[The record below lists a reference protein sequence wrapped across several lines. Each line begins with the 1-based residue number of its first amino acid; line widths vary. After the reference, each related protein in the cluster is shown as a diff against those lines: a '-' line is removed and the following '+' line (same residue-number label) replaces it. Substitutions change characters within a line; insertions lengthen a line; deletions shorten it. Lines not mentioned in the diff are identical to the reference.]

1 MPKQENIT
9 TAFKLDISEFK
20 QGITEANKQIKLA
33 NAQFNSATA
42 EMDDWAESTD
52 GLKAKIKQ
60 LTSIVDAQESKLTSY
75 TKQLDAMREAQDK
88 NKKKTD
94 DLKQAIA
101 DASAEYG
108 ENSTEVK
115 KLKKSL
121 SDVEK
126 EMASNEKAMDNL
138 EVTILNQKAS
148 VGKAKKELGNYEDEL
163 EDVGKASDEAE
174 EPVEDLGGS
183 FDTVKVAVG
192 NLIAE
197 GISALI
203 GALGDAIED
212 TKEFRKEMGLLET
225 VADEN
230 KVAFDKV
237 SETYGKL
244 LATRG
249 DEGAVTE
256 TLNNLLTAGFDES
269 NLESVAEGIEGLAI
283 RFKDTLS
290 QEGIA
295 DSIQE
300 WIGSDGANLTGN
312 FAEALERMGYN
323 LEDVQAKTKG
333 LSDEQREQWVISTL
347 AKEGL
352 NDVSKAYRENNA
364 SLIESSDASFK
375 MTQAMSGI
383 AESVEPIATAF
394 TSGFADV
401 LLTLQDL
408 FDFDFSGITDGI
420 KTAFSTIVGLLKGDL
435 SLSDVL
441 TDVFS
446 KVQGLIPKV
455 TQIGSDLISN
465 LVKSFTDNLPK
476 FLEKGSEIIGKI
488 GEGIKKNLPTL
499 VSKALD
505 IITSLSESLY
515 NNFPTILQSGISLL
529 RNLVQGI
536 MDSLP
541 ELIAK
546 VPTIVSNIANTINDN
561 AFTIIKA
568 GFDIILD
575 IIKGIINAIPT
586 LVANIPKII
595 KAMIDV
601 WTATNWLNLGTSAI
615 TKIGT
620 GITNMF
626 GSIKT
631 IGTNLFNN
639 FWATVKGLPGQ
650 MLTLGQNLMSQLG
663 SAITTGI
670 TTLKTNA
677 GKIVTTILNSLGD
690 LPSKVFEIGKNLVE
704 GLWNGISGMADWVG
718 EKISGFTD
726 GVLEGIKDFFGIN
739 SPSKETAWI
748 GEMLG
753 EGVGVGITDSI
764 ASAVKSAK
772 NLSNDVLGT
781 LNGGLD
787 AMNVNTGSVG
797 AVSGGQ
803 VVNFNQTI
811 NSPKAVDRLTL
822 YQNTKSLM
830 FSAKGRLQHV

>member
-20 QGITEANKQIKLA
+20 QGISEANKQIKLA

-42 EMDDWAESTD
+42 EMDDWSESTD

-75 TKQLDAMREAQDK
+75 TKQLDAMRDAQDK

-101 DASAEYG
+101 EASAEYG

-126 EMASNEKAMDNL
+126 EMVSNEKAMDNL

-148 VGKAKKELGNYEDEL
+148 VGKAKKELGNYEDAL

-269 NLESVAEGIEGLAI
+269 NLDSVAEGIEGLAI

-323 LEDVQAKTKG
+323 LETVQSQTKG
-333 LSDEQREQWVISTL
+333 LTDEQREQWVISTL

-408 FDFDFSGITDGI
+408 FDFDFSVITDGI

-441 TDVFS
+441 TDMFS
-446 KVQGLIPKV
+446 KLTEFVPKA
-455 TQIGSDLISN
+455 QKFGSDL
-465 LVKSFTDNLPK
+465 LRKL
-476 FLEKGSEIIGKI
+476 

-529 RNLVQGI
+529 RNLIQGI

-568 GFDIILD
+568 GFDIVLD

-764 ASAVKSAK
+764 ATAVKSAK

-787 AMNVNTGSVG
+787 AMNVNTGSIGSVG
-797 AVSGGQ
+797 CGQ

>member
-42 EMDDWAESTD
+42 EMDDWSESTD

-126 EMASNEKAMDNL
+126 EMSSNEKAMDNL

-148 VGKAKKELGNYEDEL
+148 VGKAKKELDKYEGAL
-163 EDVGKASDEAE
+163 EDVGKASDEVE
-174 EPVEDLGGS
+174 EPVEDLSGS

-269 NLESVAEGIEGLAI
+269 NLDSVAEGIEGLAI

-441 TDVFS
+441 TDVFT
-446 KVQGLIPKV
+446 KFTEFVPKA
-455 TQIGSDLISN
+455 QKFGSDL
-465 LVKSFTDNLPK
+465 LRKL
-476 FLEKGSEIIGKI
+476 

-586 LVANIPKII
+586 LVANIPQII
-595 KAMIDV
+595 KAIIDV

-726 GVLEGIKDFFGIN
+726 DVLEGIKDFFGIN

-764 ASAVKSAK
+764 ATAVKSAK

-797 AVSGGQ
+797 SVGGGQ

>member
-33 NAQFNSATA
+33 NATFNASTS

-60 LTSIVDAQESKLTSY
+60 LTSIVEAQESKLTSY

-101 DASAEYG
+101 EASAEYG

-126 EMASNEKAMDNL
+126 EMSSNEKAMDNL

-148 VGKAKKELGNYEDEL
+148 VGKAKKELGKYEDAL
-163 EDVGKASDEAE
+163 EDVGKASDEVE
-174 EPVEDLGGS
+174 EPVEDLSGS

-269 NLESVAEGIEGLAI
+269 NLDSVAEGIEGLAI

-441 TDVFS
+441 TDVFT
-446 KVQGLIPKV
+446 KLTEFVPKA
-455 TQIGSDLISN
+455 QKFGSDL
-465 LVKSFTDNLPK
+465 LRKL
-476 FLEKGSEIIGKI
+476 

-586 LVANIPKII
+586 LVANIPQII
-595 KAMIDV
+595 KAIIDV
-601 WTATNWLNLGTSAI
+601 WTATNWLNLGKSAI

-639 FWATVKGLPGQ
+639 FWATVKGLPQQ
-650 MLTLGQNLMSQLG
+650 MLTLGTNLMTKLSG
-663 SAITTGI
+663 AVTSGI
-670 TTLKTNA
+670 ATVKSNV

-704 GLWNGISGMADWVG
+704 GLWNGINGMADWVG

-726 GVLEGIKDFFGIN
+726 DVLEGIKDFFGIN

-787 AMNVNTGSVG
+787 AMNVNTGSIGSVG
-797 AVSGGQ
+797 GGQ

>member
-101 DASAEYG
+101 EASAEYG

-126 EMASNEKAMDNL
+126 EMSSNEKAMDNL

-148 VGKAKKELGNYEDEL
+148 VGKAKKELGKYEDAL
-163 EDVGKASDEAE
+163 EDVGKASDEVE
-174 EPVEDLGGS
+174 EPVEDLSGS

-269 NLESVAEGIEGLAI
+269 NLDSVAEGIEGLAI

-394 TSGFADV
+394 TSGFADI

-441 TDVFS
+441 TDMFS
-446 KVQGLIPKV
+446 KLTEFVPKA
-455 TQIGSDLISN
+455 QKFGSDL
-465 LVKSFTDNLPK
+465 LTKL
-476 FLEKGSEIIGKI
+476 

-568 GFDIILD
+568 GFDIVLD

-586 LVANIPKII
+586 LVANIPQII
-595 KAMIDV
+595 KAIIDV
-601 WTATNWLNLGTSAI
+601 WTATNWLNLGKSAI

-704 GLWNGISGMADWVG
+704 GLWNGINGMADWVG

-726 GVLEGIKDFFGIN
+726 DVLEGIKDFFGIN

-787 AMNVNTGSVG
+787 AMNVNTGSIGSVG
-797 AVSGGQ
+797 GGQ